1 MQRSLTARDRAILI
15 TLTLVIAGYAFR
27 SELVLSFGLLAGS
40 VFLVAWVWQ
49 KYAFSRLEYRRY
61 FSESRAFVGETV
73 AVTLAV
79 ANRKFLPLTRV
90 RLTDHISEQLVFT
103 DLELR
108 PSGLPGLAQ
117 IRQYFALSW
126 FEEVRRTYHLTC
138 DQRGVYDFR
147 NAQIETGDPF
157 GFFTFEAE
165 VGQAD
170 RLIVYPTVKP
180 VTGLQLPHKEPF
192 GPKVADRRLLQD
204 PIYMRG
210 IRPYQP
216 EDDLRFVH
224 WKATARTQE
233 LQTKIFEPT
242 SAPNLVLF
250 VNIATFAK
258 AWEGIDPILLERVVS
273 VAASLCAY
281 AVEKRLL
288 VGLSANGA
296 LPRSDQPLRVLPSRN
311 PQQLTRLL
319 EALAGVRGVASGG
332 FEDFLL
338 HDSARLPWG
347 ATLMAVTAVVTP
359 ELEVVLLRLKDAGRK
374 LVLLSLADDPP
385 RWIRGVMIY
394 HLPGRD
400 EDQSFH
406 FIPVTLPEEVAEAT
420 P

>member
-1 MQRSLTARDRAILI
+1 LQRKLNARDRAILI
-15 TLTLVIAGYAFR
+15 TLALVIAGYAFR

-40 VFLVAWVWQ
+40 VFLVAWLWQ
-49 KYAFSRLEYRRY
+49 RYAFSGLEYRRY

-73 AVTLAV
+73 ELTLALT
-79 ANRKFLPLTRV
+79 NRKFLPLTRV
-90 RLTDHISEQLVFT
+90 RLTDHVSEQLVFT

-108 PSGLPGLAQ
+108 TSGLPGLAQ

-126 FEEVRRTYHLTC
+126 FEEVRRTYHLSC
-138 DQRGVYDFR
+138 QKRGVYDLR
-147 NAQIETGDPF
+147 NAQIQTGDPF
-157 GFFTFEAE
+157 GFFTLEAE

-170 RLIVYPTVKP
+170 RLIIYPTVKP
-180 VTGLQLPHKEPF
+180 VSGLQLPDKEPF
-192 GPKVADRRLLQD
+192 GEKIADRRLLQD

-242 SAPNLVLF
+242 STPNLVLF
-250 VNIATFAK
+250 VNIATFAR
-258 AWEGIDPILLERVVS
+258 AWEGIDPVLLERVVS
-273 VAASLCAY
+273 VGASICAY
-281 AVEKRLL
+281 AVEGRLL

-296 LPRSDQPLRVLPSRN
+296 LPLSDQPLRVLPSRS

-319 EALAGVRGVASGG
+319 EALAAIRGVASGN

-347 ATLMAVTAVVTP
+347 ATLMVITAVVTP

-374 LVLLSLADDPP
+374 LVLLSLADKPP
-385 RWIRGVMIY
+385 RWIRGVTVY
-394 HLPGRD
+394 HLPGRGED
-400 EDQSFH
+400 EH
-406 FIPVTLPEEVAEAT
+406 FNFMPVTLPEEIEAAA
-420 P
+420 